1 MPHHYRL
8 AALAASLAASLAAC
22 GPPPIRPSSPAEAAA
37 MAQCHAQ
44 GLAAIAGALDPVAAT
59 VGRMRYEAACLYAW
73 HAVQP
78 DSSIPNRGP
87 ATSDRPSYDW

>member
-8 AALAASLAASLAAC
+8 TALAALAASLAAC

-37 MAQCHAQ
+37 MAQCRAQ

-59 VGRMRYEAACLYAW
+59 VGRMRYEAACMHAW
-73 HAVQP
+73 QVAQP
-78 DSSIPNRGP
+78 LELAIPNRGP